1 MGKIEG
7 IFATNI
13 SGKVGNVVFRKAGK
27 QNIVSQRPASVKN
40 PRTDMQQRQRAYIKT
55 VSSAYSVLKPI
66 CDHSFEG
73 VAYGA
78 DSMNFFKKENYK
90 IVSKE
95 GKAVIKNSSNVI
107 VPCPLQISSGSIK
120 WAGYKILKDEGILEL
135 GDISSFRAQ
144 NNIKDLTMLTSAQF
158 LQMLGLK
165 NGDQITV
172 LRNFFMG
179 PVNFEDIEQYT
190 CELIYS
196 RYIINTAGIVS
207 TLNPFLVKNVDSY
220 GRTYYTINPLYLS
233 LESIV
238 RDDCQLSILE
248 DRIII
253 ATERDNMVDGW
264 DGLSAVIISRKSGNS
279 WLRSK
284 EYLAAPDI
292 YYEDIGVAYNIDK
305 VLPSYCPSGKRYLN
319 NAEK

>member
-13 SGKVGNVVFRKAGK
+13 SGRVGNVVFRKAGK

-40 PRTDMQQRQRAYIKT
+40 PRTDIQQRQRAYIKT

-78 DSMNFFKKENYK
+78 DSMNFFKRENYK

-95 GKAVIKNSSNVI
+95 GKAVIKNSSNVV
-107 VPCPLQISSGSIK
+107 VPCPLKISSGSIK
-120 WAGYKILKDEGILEL
+120 WEGYKILKDEGILEL
-135 GDISSFRAQ
+135 GDISSFRAG
-144 NNIKDLTMLTSAQF
+144 NNIKDLTMLTPGQF

-165 NGDQITV
+165 IGDQITV
-172 LRNFFMG
+172 LRNFELVRLG
-179 PVNFEDIEQYT
+179 FEDIEQYT
-190 CELIYS
+190 SELIYS
-196 RYIINTAGIVS
+196 RYIINTEGIVS
-207 TLNPFLVKNVDSY
+207 TVNPFLVKNVDIY

-233 LESIV
+233 LGSIV
-238 RDDCQLSILE
+238 RDNCQLSILE
-248 DRIII
+248 DRIIV
-253 ATERDNMVDGW
+253 AERDDMIAGW

-279 WLRSK
+279 WLRSN

-292 YYEDIGVAYNIDK
+292 FYEDIGDAYNIDK
-305 VLPSYCPSGKRYLN
+305 VLPSYYPSCERYLN